1 VSEEQKVDFVFTLP
15 FGSASEAKIDQMM
28 KAMGPLSADMSGQ
41 DACNYYYA
49 PIRKVCVE
57 AGLEEVEQSPIG
69 ALWRGTMPQVM
80 AAAMALPDWAQG
92 FAWPVKDDEQPES

>member
-1 VSEEQKVDFVFTLP
+1 MSEEQKVDFVFTLP
-15 FGSASEAKIDQMM
+15 FGSAGAAQIDQMM
-28 KAMGPLSADMSGQ
+28 EAMGPLSADMSGQ

-57 AGLEEVEQSPIG
+57 AGLEEVEPSVIG

-80 AAAMALPDWAQG
+80 AAAIALPDWAQG
-92 FAWPVKDDEQPES
+92 FAWPVLPDEKSDA

>member
-1 VSEEQKVDFVFTLP
+1 MSEEQVDFVFTLP
-15 FGSASEAKIDQMM
+15 FGSANEAKIDQMM

-49 PIRKVCVE
+49 PIREACVE

-92 FAWPVKDDEQPES
+92 FAWPVLPDEQPDA